1 MPINKRQIALTAVF
15 VGYHATAVESN
26 RHLIQCLVYI
36 DLNMIRAGVV
46 KHPSEWRFSGY
57 NEFQAPRKRYSII
70 DYKSLIELLNFDNY
84 DELINTHQKWVE
96 ASLKE
101 KKEHV
106 RENKWSQ
113 SIAVGSKK
121 FIEKVKSQLGIRAR
135 GRSVKE
141 AGNGSHQLKE
151 TQASY
156 GDNPANTEI
165 DLGTENTIPW
175 NI

>member
-1 MPINKRQIALTAVF
+1 M
-15 VGYHATAVESN
+15 
-26 RHLIQCLVYI
+26 
-36 DLNMIRAGVV
+36 
-46 KHPSEWRFSGY
+46 
-57 NEFQAPRKRYSII
+57 
-70 DYKSLIELLNFDNY
+70 
-84 DELINTHQKWVE
+84 
-96 ASLKE
+96 
-101 KKEHV
+101 